1 VLTICRQQLLVIQW
15 SESTHSLVKGI
26 FYFAERAWDSGVQ
39 AWLDPGVQMVSSV
52 IYLLSLC
59 SALLPPQTGSFTFF
73 QVTNLRRKRV
83 YSFQQCRLRLTGPD
97 QPHLVICPSLT
108 LSLKLSY
115 FLLWSGSVSCFKS
128 CLCRLSSLLT
138 LFG

>member
-1 VLTICRQQLLVIQW
+1 MLTICRQQLLVIHW
-15 SESTHSLVKGI
+15 SESTHSLVKGTL
-26 FYFAERAWDSGVQ
+26 YLAGRAWDSGVQ

-59 SALLPPQTGSFTFF
+59 SALPPPQAGFFF
-73 QVTNLRRKRV
+73 QISNLRRKRV
-83 YSFQQCRLRLTGPD
+83 YSFQQCRLRRTGPD

-108 LSLKLSY
+108 LSLKRSY
-115 FLLWSGSVSCFKS
+115 FLLWSGSVFCFKS

-138 LFG
+138 LLG